1 MRSILSSDTGTEAR
15 NKLRQLRETR
25 NAFIAEIAKIDI
37 ELANLSTTSGYPPL
51 TPQSSVSSIFSQ
63 QPTVSSASS
72 ILFSPQPMAYHHR
85 HTSSGLSDFAGTP
98 GSSSTTGFSSPSYH
112 ANPPTSTST
121 AYIRGAPYTPT
132 RQASFSSGSVHL
144 HARNDAMDLS
154 KGGLYHPRS
163 SPELGRKR
171 ESPAQQRDDTFA
183 RCLWPQ

>member
-1 MRSILSSDTGTEAR
+1 MRSILSSDTGIEAR
-15 NKLRQLRETR
+15 NKFHQLRETR

-72 ILFSPQPMAYHHR
+72 ILFSPQPTAYHHR

-98 GSSSTTGFSSPSYH
+98 GSISSTGFSSPSYH
-112 ANPPTSTST
+112 ANPPTST
-121 AYIRGAPYTPT
+121 AYSRGAPYTPT

-154 KGGLYHPRS
+154 KSALYHARS
-163 SPELGRKR
+163 SPELGRR
-171 ESPAQQRDDTFA
+171 HESSDQQRDDTFA